1 MAQSTSPKKSVFVTG
16 ANGYI
21 GSAVCRAFVRA
32 GWRVYGLTRRPE
44 AAGTLYSEEIIP
56 IIGSISTDS
65 TFLADL
71 AKHTKTL
78 DVIVS
83 CTEQFPF
90 GAHYDAAIS
99 LIRKLA
105 ATSNAH
111 GTRPLVLASSG
122 CKDYGTTGT
131 HGSPGLAPHTEAS
144 PLQPMDIIKERAFGC
159 PKIFEQKDLFD
170 AALLRPTPVYGYDSS
185 YYGLAFE
192 LAASAARSESRVLE
206 IPFDFGTII
215 HGCHIDDCAEAY
227 VALAERA
234 DRDAVAGQCFNI
246 SAARYETLAMIAE
259 ALKVEYGLRDVVRA
273 PNGVEADLSAYVA
286 LGHSQWVDSSK
297 IRRLTG
303 WTDKRL
309 PFWEGLHV
317 YRMAYEE
324 AARRGHE
331 GVLRVKE
338 RVGNVHRM
346 AYEEAA
352 RRGHEKR

>member
-1 MAQSTSPKKSVFVTG
+1 MAQSTSSPKSVFVTG

-32 GWRVYGLTRRPE
+32 GWRVYGLIRRPE
-44 AAGTLYSEEIIP
+44 AAGTLHSEEIIP
-56 IIGSISTDS
+56 IVGSISADA
-65 TFLADL
+65 TFPEDL
-71 AKHTKTL
+71 AKYTKTL

-83 CTEQFPF
+83 CTEQLPF
-90 GAHYDAAIS
+90 GAHYDATIF

-105 ATSNAH
+105 KTSNAN
-111 GTRPLVLASSG
+111 GVRPLVLASSG
-122 CKDYGTTGT
+122 CKDYGTTGV

-144 PLQPMDIIKERAFGC
+144 PLQPMDVIRERAFGC
-159 PKIFEQKDLFD
+159 LKIFQHGDLFD

-192 LAASAARSESRVLE
+192 LASAAAQTGPRVLE

-215 HGCHIDDCAEAY
+215 HGCHVDDCAEAY
-227 VALAERA
+227 VALALHA
-234 DRDAVAGQCFNI
+234 DRSAVAGQCFNI
-246 SAARYETLAMIAE
+246 SAGRYETLAMIAG
-259 ALKVEYGLRDVVRA
+259 ALKAEYGLRDVVQA
-273 PNGVEADLSAYVA
+273 PDGVEVDLSAYIA
-286 LGHSQWVDSSK
+286 LGHSQWVDSGK

-309 PFWEGLHV
+309 LFWEGLHV

-338 RVGNVHRM
+338 RLENVFT
-346 AYEEAA
+346 
-352 RRGHEKR
+352 GIKK